1 MFEKMKLKNLNM
13 LSFLIMG
20 LVPVLVV
27 GLLALLFSRRELRAH
42 ITAHLESIRDIKK
55 SQIESFFSER
65 LNDTLVLA
73 DNPFVRQAFKDLD
86 AALKAG
92 GGFAG
97 GKFQGYTNGRYDAPA
112 EYKAVHDKYFPT
124 LRYYMEQY
132 GYRDLFF
139 LCGDHGDIS
148 FTVVKESD
156 FGQRATEI
164 DSGSLGDA
172 WRVAAKE
179 DKACISDVKSYTPS
193 ADEPAQFIAAPIKD
207 DGEIIG
213 VVALQIS
220 MDEINR
226 IMSERSGMGRTGETY
241 LIGPDCLM
249 RSDSF
254 LEPVGHSVVA
264 SFAGTVE
271 KNGIDTEASH
281 QALAGK
287 SGTEIITD
295 YRGNLALSAYA
306 PVKVG
311 DITWVL
317 LAEIDKSEAFAPIT
331 TLTWVVAITVGVTIV
346 AVILISMLISR
357 LLSRKLNSE
366 MSQLQTASSQL
377 KSASQ
382 QQLISATEQNAITGQ
397 VSATMN
403 ELAVTAKQV
412 SERCLQ
418 VSHQAANAT
427 ICCKDGGQAVQQA
440 QMVMKEI
447 KGHIGKIVQHMLDLG
462 QKSQQINLAVEII
475 TELSEQ
481 TTILSYNA
489 AIEAASAGDA
499 NQGFAVVAEQVGK
512 LAERA
517 KEATRDVRNMIE
529 EIQKATNTTVMATE
543 DSIKAAE
550 HGLEAQDE
558 ANKKMNQIAEEIQ
571 ATLDSVRE
579 IEMSSKQ
586 QTTATEQV
594 KEGVS
599 NIVSAVK
606 ETEAS
611 SKQTQ
616 ATADQLV
623 TTAVNLRNI

>member
-1 MFEKMKLKNLNM
+1 
-13 LSFLIMG
+13 
-20 LVPVLVV
+20 
-27 GLLALLFSRRELRAH
+27 
-42 ITAHLESIRDIKK
+42 
-55 SQIESFFSER
+55 
-65 LNDTLVLA
+65 
-73 DNPFVRQAFKDLD
+73 
-86 AALKAG
+86 
-92 GGFAG
+92 
-97 GKFQGYTNGRYDAPA
+97 
-112 EYKAVHDKYFPT
+112 
-124 LRYYMEQY
+124 
-132 GYRDLFF
+132 
-139 LCGDHGDIS
+139 
-148 FTVVKESD
+148 
-156 FGQRATEI
+156 
-164 DSGSLGDA
+164 
-172 WRVAAKE
+172 
-179 DKACISDVKSYTPS
+179 
-193 ADEPAQFIAAPIKD
+193 
-207 DGEIIG
+207 
-213 VVALQIS
+213 
-220 MDEINR
+220 NR

-254 LEPVGHSVVA
+254 LDPVGHSVVA
-264 SFAGTVE
+264 SFAGMVE
-271 KNGIDTEASH
+271 KNGSDTEASR

-311 DITWVL
+311 DITWAL
-317 LAEIDKSEAFAPIT
+317 LTEMDKSEAFAPIT

-382 QQLISATEQNAITGQ
+382 QQLISATEQNAVTGQ

-489 AIEAASAGDA
+489 AIEAASADDA

-517 KEATRDVRNMIE
+517 KEATRDVRSLIE
-529 EIQKATNTTVMATE
+529 EIQKATNTAVMATE

-623 TTAVNLRNI
+623 TTAETLRNI

>member
-1 MFEKMKLKNLNM
+1 MFRKMKLKNISM
-13 LSFLIMG
+13 LFFLIVG
-20 LVPVLVV
+20 VVPTLVV
-27 GLLALLFSRRELRAH
+27 GLLVQHYAGRHLKEH
-42 ITAHLESIRDIKK
+42 IIEQLESIRGIKK
-55 SQIESFFSER
+55 NQIESYFEHALLDMAVFAKSKDVLQLHSKLLEYHKAMDVKPDGPYDVTTDEYR
-65 LNDTLVLA
+65 NIWQDFGVNVHEFRMKSGYHNILITCAAHGHVMYTSAMESDLGTNLVYGPNKASGLAKLHHEIIASKEQAVIDFEPYAPHDNEPAAFAGAPIYDANNTLIGVLA
-73 DNPFVRQAFKDLD
+73 VQLSI
-86 AALKAG
+86 
-92 GGFAG
+92 
-97 GKFQGYTNGRYDAPA
+97 
-112 EYKAVHDKYFPT
+112 DK
-124 LRYYMEQY
+124 
-132 GYRDLFF
+132 
-139 LCGDHGDIS
+139 IN
-148 FTVVKESD
+148 
-156 FGQRATEI
+156 EI
-164 DSGSLGDA
+164 MHERTGLG
-172 WRVAAKE
+172 E
-179 DKACISDVKSYTPS
+179 
-193 ADEPAQFIAAPIKD
+193 
-207 DGEIIG
+207 
-213 VVALQIS
+213 
-220 MDEINR
+220 
-226 IMSERSGMGRTGETY
+226 TGETY
-241 LIGPDCLM
+241 LVGSDKLM
-249 RSDSF
+249 RSDSY
-254 LEPVGHSVVA
+254 LDPQTHSVVA
-264 SFAGTVE
+264 SFAGTVQA
-271 KNGIDTEASH
+271 NGIDTEASRR
-281 QALAGK
+281 ALAGAI
-287 SGTEIITD
+287 GTDIMTDHKGITV
-295 YRGNLALSAYA
+295 LCSYA
-306 PVKVG
+306 PIKVG
-311 DITWVL
+311 DLNWVI
-317 LAEIDKSEAFAPIT
+317 LADVHKSEDFASIT
-331 TLTWVVAITVGVTIV
+331 ALTSMIVIVVGFSIV
-346 AVILISMLISR
+346 VVVLISTLISR

-366 MSQLQTASSQL
+366 TSQLQTASSQL

-382 QQLISATEQNAITGQ
+382 QQLISATEQNAVTGQ

-418 VSHQAANAT
+418 VSHQADNAMA
-427 ICCKDGGQAVQQA
+427 CCKDGGQAVQQA

-517 KEATRDVRNMIE
+517 KEATRDVRSLIE

-543 DSIKAAE
+543 DTIKTAK
-550 HGLEAQDE
+550 HGLEVQDE
-558 ANKKMNQIAEEIQ
+558 ASKKMNQIAEEIQ

-594 KEGVS
+594 KEGIS

-623 TTAVNLRNI
+623 TSAENLRNI